1 MVKKKTNAEFLSQ
14 VAQIQGTEYTFLE
27 EYRSA
32 HEKIQVRHNACGRV
46 YKIDPHS
53 FLKGVG
59 CNLCVSAKEGKR
71 RRKSEEQFTQEV
83 HDVVGDEY
91 TFLESYQ
98 GLVKKIK
105 CKHNTCGFVWKLIPI
120 NILNGSSTCPRCA
133 KLSAIA
139 KTSLGDEE
147 FTRRVIDT
155 FGDEYVFIEAYK
167 NMNTKIMCTHTKCN
181 RSFAVAPKEFLAKR
195 SGCPSCAMYRGEA
208 EIARVLNELK
218 IHALTQV
225 RFANLKHKGLLKFDF
240 YLPDYDVCIEYD
252 GAFHY
257 TPIWSSTEAEFKE
270 AKARDKLKDKY
281 CAENGIELIRIPYWD
296 FDNIREIITGELGL
310 PQEHTNQKVGR

>member
-1 MVKKKTNAEFLSQ
+1 MVRRKTNAEFLAQ
-14 VAQIQGTEYTFLE
+14 VHKLPNGDEYTFLE

-32 HEKIQVRHNACGRV
+32 HEKIEVRHNICGRV

-53 FLKGVG
+53 FIKGVC
-59 CNLCVSAKEGKR
+59 CNACVSAKEGA
-71 RRKSEEQFTQEV
+71 RRKTSDEQFRSEMYEKF
-83 HDVVGDEY
+83 GDEY
-91 TFLESYQ
+91 TFLESYK
-98 GLVKKIK
+98 GLFTNIA
-105 CKHNTCGFVWKLIPI
+105 CIHNLCGFVWSVRPA
-120 NILNGSSTCPRCA
+120 NIRQGSGCPKCGRR
-133 KLSAIA
+133 SARE
-139 KTSLGDEE
+139 KQSLGDAE
-147 FTRRVIDT
+147 FTQRVIDT